1 MTQSIESHV
10 SATLLSET
18 GIAQQDGWN
27 TTNFTMENI
36 ILRLVASLSHTV
48 GGCGFLWNWG
58 VGGKRTSRVVGNL
71 EAQWENAARMNG
83 HWLALVSSGTSAA
96 AGRRYLCRCRVFG
109 TAWYLYWYFNF
120 VFVYFSCLW
129 NCIGYFSLCI
139 LWYYICVVLPVS
151 GQVVLRSSASW
162 QEAADCSAEAS
173 TVTPSP
179 EKTQWKFAM
188 PLWKTS
194 KMQRYTGFVWWGSSW
209 QLCCDVTLRHLSGKR
224 SWLEAEEHISVSPN
238 CTFLFQVICRAMWDK
253 R

>member
-1 MTQSIESHV
+1 M
-10 SATLLSET
+10 
-18 GIAQQDGWN
+18 
-27 TTNFTMENI
+27 
-36 ILRLVASLSHTV
+36 
-48 GGCGFLWNWG
+48 
-58 VGGKRTSRVVGNL
+58 VGNL

-194 KMQRYTGFVWWGSSW
+194 KMQRYTGFV
-209 QLCCDVTLRHLSGKR
+209 
-224 SWLEAEEHISVSPN
+224 
-238 CTFLFQVICRAMWDK
+238 
-253 R
+253 